1 VTVFGDAEPEDSWHP
16 DDPLPD
22 LIENLIR
29 RRTRD
34 ERDRTL
40 EDLRRRMFDDDLAH
54 ILERVRAELEAVD

>member
-1 VTVFGDAEPEDSWHP
+1 MTVFGDAEPEDSWHP